1 MFGCEYTSAARW
13 LKYNGVV
20 VILIG
25 LSFYSFK
32 ITLIKCVPPVTPV
45 TAVTPVTPRV
55 FISAQC
61 PFLKS
66 GTTLTATT
74 GQLLLKQEKSSNFA
88 A

>member
-61 PFLKS
+61 RKICGKHYLDKN
-66 GTTLTATT
+66 GI
-74 GQLLLKQEKSSNFA
+74 KDN
-88 A
+88 

>member
-13 LKYNGVV
+13 LKYNGFV

-32 ITLIKCVPPVTPV
+32 ITLIKCMSPVTPV

-61 PFLKS
+61 PIPKIRDNLDRHH
-66 GTTLTATT
+66 GTTIAETRK
-74 GQLLLKQEKSSNFA
+74 KQ
-88 A
+88 

>member
-32 ITLIKCVPPVTPV
+32 ITLIKCVSPV

-61 PFLKS
+61 PIPKIRDNLDRHH
-66 GTTLTATT
+66 GTTIAETRK
-74 GQLLLKQEKSSNFA
+74 KQ
-88 A
+88 

>member
-32 ITLIKCVPPVTPV
+32 ITLIKCVSPVTP
-45 TAVTPVTPRV
+45 VTPVTPRV

-61 PFLKS
+61 PIHKIRDNLDR
-66 GTTLTATT
+66 TT